1 MKRCT
6 RTKSRRKREVITESL
21 EDDNLYNFIELDN
34 KEVSDNYATSMSLLG
49 EISTDFEE
57 MEKIAY
63 AHCVAESDSANARK
77 VNGAMVSIAVMAI
90 KKACQTRK

>member
-63 AHCVAESDSANARK
+63 AHCVAESDSAMRSLEA
-77 VNGAMVSIAVMAI
+77 SIKDV
-90 KKACQTRK
+90 C

>member
-6 RTKSRRKREVITESL
+6 RTKSRRKREVITGSL

-34 KEVSDNYATSMSLLG
+34 KEVSDNYATNMSLLG

-63 AHCVAESDSANARK
+63 AHCVAES
-77 VNGAMVSIAVMAI
+77 AVQMPE
-90 KKACQTRK
+90 KSMELWYPLQLWQ

>member
-1 MKRCT
+1 
-6 RTKSRRKREVITESL
+6 
-21 EDDNLYNFIELDN
+21 
-34 KEVSDNYATSMSLLG
+34 MSLLG

-77 VNGAMVSIAVMAI
+77 VNGAMVSIAAMAI
-90 KKACQTRK
+90 KKACSVRK

>member
-6 RTKSRRKREVITESL
+6 RTKSRRKREVITGSL

-63 AHCVAESDSANARK
+63 AHCVAESDIANARK
-77 VNGAMVSIAVMAI
+77 VNGAMVSIAAMAI
-90 KKACQTRK
+90 KKACSVRK